1 VKPPR
6 YFAASTV
13 AEASDILT
21 AEEGAYVIAGG
32 TDLVVRMRDGL
43 IRPAVLVDIQRIPD
57 LAAVSTGDGH
67 LRIGATVTIAALL
80 ESVQVRRLAPLLAEA
95 AAQMGAVQ
103 LRNLATVGG
112 NLASAVPS
120 ADLAPPLIVLGAVA
134 RIAAAAG
141 ERTLPV
147 EEFFVGPHRSALRR
161 GEILTAVEVPLSG
174 EGSGAA
180 FAKFGRRSAQ
190 VLAVVNAAAWVRLR
204 QGVVEDVRIA
214 LGAVAPTPLRVR
226 AAEDLLRGRPPDPR
240 HLDEAATAA
249 ARETKPISDMRAS
262 ADFRRHL
269 SRVLVR
275 RALERAVG
283 RAREMEQT
291 HAL

>member
-1 VKPPR
+1 MKPPR
-6 YFAASTV
+6 YVAPSTV
-13 AEASDILT
+13 AEASALLA
-21 AEEGAYVIAGG
+21 AEEGAYVLAGG

-43 IRPAVLVDIQRIPD
+43 VRPTVLVDIQRIPD
-57 LAAVSTGDGH
+57 LAATDVADGH
-67 LRIGATVTIAALL
+67 LRIGATTTIAALL

-95 AAQMGAVQ
+95 GAQMGAVQ

-120 ADLAPPLIVLGAVA
+120 ADLAPPFIVLGAVA
-134 RIAAAAG
+134 RIAAASG
-141 ERTLPV
+141 ERAVPV

-161 GEILTAVEVPLSG
+161 GEVLAAVDVPLSG

-180 FAKFGRRSAQ
+180 FVKFGRRSAQ

-204 QGVVEDVRIA
+204 QGVVEEARIA
-214 LGAVAPTPLRVR
+214 LGAVAPTPLRAR
-226 AAEDLLRGRPPDPR
+226 AAENLLRGEPPDPR
-240 HLDEAATAA
+240 RLEAAAEAA
-249 ARETKPISDMRAS
+249 AEETRPISDMRAS

-275 RALERAVG
+275 RALERAVQ
-283 RAREMEQT
+283 RARNGGWG